1 MRSDLKIDLEK
12 VAKKVVNDCLR
23 IKPGE
28 YFLILCTDDYYFKF
42 CEEVAIQA
50 ISVGA
55 YPFIK
60 MSSDRLFRASLD
72 QSIEYLEKPT
82 PFGKAL
88 TEFVD
93 VELMVAFN
101 RDPDIASDADPKKLA
116 AMAISGKPAQDMM
129 YERNKEI
136 ANLRR
141 ASFLYPTPEQAK
153 KYGFPLDEYS
163 DMVWGAL
170 DIDYEKLTDRAKR
183 IARVMRGAKMVH
195 ITNDEGS
202 DLTFSIEGRTP
213 FIDDGVFDE
222 EDRLENVSMMNLP
235 TGEVCIAPLETS
247 AEGIAFYG
255 YNRFMGHD
263 LRNLRVEFRGGKIV
277 DIKGE
282 EGADYYKEVLESQTG
297 DKDYIA
303 ELGIGLNPRIT
314 RVTGELALDEKIIG
328 TIHIATG
335 ENRMLHGKGVSS
347 FHWDL
352 VMNRPT
358 LKVDDVVIMEEG
370 EYKI

>member
-1 MRSDLKIDLEK
+1 MKSDLKINLEV

-23 IKPGE
+23 VKPGE
-28 YFLILCTDDYYFKF
+28 YFLILCSDDYYFKF

-50 ISVGA
+50 IKVGA

-60 MSSDRLFRASLD
+60 ITSDRLFKTSLD
-72 QSIEYLEKPT
+72 QPVEYLKKPGR
-82 PFGKAL
+82 FGKAL
-88 TEFVD
+88 TELVD

-101 RDPDIASDADPKKLA
+101 RDPDIAAGADPKKLA
-116 AMAISGKPAQDMM
+116 AMAIGGKPAQDMM
-129 YERNKEI
+129 YERNKDI
-136 ANLRR
+136 ANFRK
-141 ASFLYPTPEQAK
+141 ASFLYPTPEQAM
-153 KYGFPLDEYS
+153 KYGFTFDEYS
-163 DMVWGAL
+163 DLVWGAL
-170 DIDYEKLTDRAKR
+170 DIDYEKLRDRAKR
-183 IARVMRGAKMVH
+183 IAKVMQGADKVH

-202 DLTFSIEGRTP
+202 DLTFSIKGRSP

-222 EDRLENVSMMNLP
+222 EDRMENVYMMNLP
-235 TGEVCIAPLETS
+235 TGEVCIAPVETS
-247 AEGIAFYG
+247 AEGIAFFG
-255 YNRFMGHD
+255 FNRFMGHD
-263 LRNLRVEFRGGKIV
+263 LKNLKVEFRGGKIV
-277 DIKGE
+277 NIEGE

-358 LKVDDVVIMEEG
+358 LKVDDVIIMEKG
-370 EYKI
+370 EYRI